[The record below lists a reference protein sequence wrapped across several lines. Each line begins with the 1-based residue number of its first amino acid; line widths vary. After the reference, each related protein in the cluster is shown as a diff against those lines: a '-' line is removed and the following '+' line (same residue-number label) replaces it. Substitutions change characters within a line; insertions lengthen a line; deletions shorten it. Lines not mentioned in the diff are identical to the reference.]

1 MNFRV
6 SEEIVCTVIDSKT
19 NCLCGECIKRSSC
32 NGITFLFL
40 KNKLWVETISDVELF
55 ERLRTLNPQFEFQ
68 GDTLRHT
75 VHDCVRFGEM
85 MVDIQPSDVC
95 NVCFQYNLG
104 ESVINWRISAVVP
117 VSSVLHYHVVLPL
130 SLAMESLCRKQDL
143 LNNKL
148 SALDRYTNRLRE
160 TLMLPMNLDTKKEDA
175 NQDFDLTYDFSGGLL
190 PSSVSR
196 NLFCEASKHLF
207 TPEMENVSLSEI
219 QMVPGC
225 ESKEDLSTS
234 DLEAET
240 KRRNELHKKLAGQL
254 VKSKGK
260 EVKRHGILR
269 K

>member
-175 NQDFDLTYDFSGGLL
+175 NQDFDLTYDFSGVYYHHQ
-190 PSSVSR
+190 SVGTFSAR
-196 NLFCEASKHLF
+196 RLNIYSHRK
-207 TPEMENVSLSEI
+207 I

-234 DLEAET
+234 DLAET

>member
-1 MNFRV
+1 
-6 SEEIVCTVIDSKT
+6 
-19 NCLCGECIKRSSC
+19 
-32 NGITFLFL
+32 
-40 KNKLWVETISDVELF
+40 
-55 ERLRTLNPQFEFQ
+55 
-68 GDTLRHT
+68 
-75 VHDCVRFGEM
+75 
-85 MVDIQPSDVC
+85 
-95 NVCFQYNLG
+95 
-104 ESVINWRISAVVP
+104 
-117 VSSVLHYHVVLPL
+117 
-130 SLAMESLCRKQDL
+130 MESLCRKQDL

-160 TLMLPMNLDTKKEDA
+160 TLMLPNTKKEDA
-175 NQDFDLTYDFSGGLL
+175 NQDFDLTYDFSRGLL

-207 TPEMENVSLSEI
+207 TPEKNVSLSEI

-234 DLEAET
+234 DLAET